1 MEMRSKLRTIRTRTT
16 WEISRTSSR
25 ITTSS
30 AKTLATRVGGK
41 CPKTEAIFLKAEA
54 GEALTTV
61 EITSRAAEVDVAP
74 MTVEIVSRISG
85 AAVLMVAETGETVVW
100 VVDVAWVAGRT
111 KETGVA
117 ITISSNR
124 TTITV
129 VNSR

>member
-1 MEMRSKLRTIRTRTT
+1 MEMRSKLRTIRTTT
-16 WEISRTSSR
+16 WEISSRISSR

-30 AKTLATRVGGK
+30 AKTLAIRVGGK
-41 CPKTEAIFLKAEA
+41 CPKIEAIFLKAEA

-61 EITSRAAEVDVAP
+61 EITSKAAEAAVAP

-85 AAVLMVAETGETVVW
+85 AAVFKVAVTGETVVW

-124 TTITV
+124 TTTTV

>member
-1 MEMRSKLRTIRTRTT
+1 MEMRSKLRTIRTTT
-16 WEISRTSSR
+16 WETSRTSSR

-30 AKTLATRVGGK
+30 AKTLAIRVGGK
-41 CPKTEAIFLKAEA
+41 CPKIEAIFLKAEA

-61 EITSRAAEVDVAP
+61 EITSRAAEAAVAP
-74 MTVEIVSRISG
+74 MMVEIVSRISG
-85 AAVLMVAETGETVVW
+85 AAVFKVAVTAETVVW

-124 TTITV
+124 TTTTV